1 MVAKRP
7 VFIFKIKKQLLF
19 PDANKHRF
27 LKCKKKTDMSVF
39 LVIENEFDNF
49 DKLLQLGN
57 SNRIDRKKIPTY
69 IDMLGHFFI

>member
-1 MVAKRP
+1 MQRYLGFRNAK
-7 VFIFKIKKQLLF
+7 I
-19 PDANKHRF
+19 
-27 LKCKKKTDMSVF
+27 KTDMSVF